1 MYKVYKP
8 IKNKISNKHKPINKK
23 RRSQNFDKH
32 I

>member
-1 MYKVYKP
+1 MYKDYKS
-8 IKNKISNKHKPINKK
+8 IKRKISIKHKSINKK